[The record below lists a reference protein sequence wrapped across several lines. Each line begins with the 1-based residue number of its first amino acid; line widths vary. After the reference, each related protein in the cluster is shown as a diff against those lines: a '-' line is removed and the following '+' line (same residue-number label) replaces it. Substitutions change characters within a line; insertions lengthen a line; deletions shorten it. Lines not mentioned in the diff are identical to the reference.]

1 MITSTG
7 SRQMKHISH
16 LMKKARVRREE
27 ELFVVEG
34 KKMCREAPAERLVQL
49 YVSESFRSDPE
60 AKELLRDRRYEM
72 VSDPVFK
79 SVSDTLTP
87 QGILGVV
94 KMPRY
99 DLADLLCGSRTHLL
113 ALEGIQDPGNLGTM
127 LRTGECAGITG
138 ILMDQTTVDLFHPK
152 TVRSTMGSIYRVPY
166 YVAEDFAAAV
176 REVKKHGITVYA
188 AHLKGT
194 LSYDE
199 PSYRE
204 GTAFLIG
211 NEGNGLTAET
221 AGLADERIKIP
232 MEGCAESLNAA
243 VSAAL
248 LMYEAA
254 RQRRHCGGRQGERH
268 ADLV

>member
-1 MITSTG
+1 MRQPDASSGARGDSG
-7 SRQMKHISH
+7 SGKPRHHASD
-16 LMKKARVRREE
+16 RGVR
-27 ELFVVEG
+27 
-34 KKMCREAPAERLVQL
+34 
-49 YVSESFRSDPE
+49 
-60 AKELLRDRRYEM
+60 
-72 VSDPVFK
+72 
-79 SVSDTLTP
+79 
-87 QGILGVV
+87 
-94 KMPRY
+94 
-99 DLADLLCGSRTHLL
+99 
-113 ALEGIQDPGNLGTM
+113 
-127 LRTGECAGITG
+127 GITG

-176 REVKKHGITVYA
+176 REVKKRGITVYA

-221 AGLADERIKIP
+221 AGLADERIRIP

-254 RQRRHCGGRQGERH
+254 RQRRCDRRRRETD
-268 ADLV
+268 ADMV